1 MSASPA
7 VRALMVGAFCLVVL
21 GGMLVRHAW
30 PLWTG
35 ETIYLKVRPV
45 DPRDL
50 FRGDYV
56 ILGYDVSTMAA
67 EPERR
72 TVPGET
78 QYVQLEPVPSTVPG
92 VSQEYVGV
100 SLASEPV
107 EGVVNL
113 AGIVQSAN
121 SETVRLDFG
130 IDALFVQEGTGRP
143 IEDAIRRD
151 VPVYAEIAVT
161 PRGSARVRALIIEG
175 HRVP

>member
-1 MSASPA
+1 
-7 VRALMVGAFCLVVL
+7 MVGAFCLVVL

-56 ILGYDVSTMAA
+56 ILAYDVSTMAA
-67 EPERR
+67 PEQTPAR
-72 TVPGET
+72 GEM
-78 QYVQLEPVPSTVPG
+78 QYVQLEPSPSTVDG
-92 VSQEYVGV
+92 VPREYVGV
-100 SLASEPV
+100 SLGNEPV
-107 EGVVNL
+107 DGAVNL
-113 AGIVQSAN
+113 AGRVEYSGGDQ
-121 SETVRLDFG
+121 VRLNFG

-143 IEDAIRRD
+143 IEDAIRRGA
-151 VPVYAEIAVT
+151 PVYAEIAVT